1 MGIIAAVE
9 LIKVNSFTIGVD
21 SYPDIR
27 SLTLNR
33 AAPSMYRY
41 RGEASMT
48 PTKLTP
54 VASDQAPVTGRISG
68 KTLSMDA
75 LSGTSAATAT
85 VSGINA
91 ATGAAVTITITAP
104 QFLEFS
110 GGGGETQPENSSLG
124 LEATDWG
131 YV

>member
-1 MGIIAAVE
+1 MAAIAPVE
-9 LIKVNSFTIGVD
+9 LIKISTFTVGVD
-21 SYPDIR
+21 TYPDIR

-33 AAPSMYRY
+33 AAPSVYRY

-48 PTKLTP
+48 PTKITP
-54 VASDQAPVTGRISG
+54 VASDQAPVTGRVSG

-75 LSGTSAATAT
+75 LSGVGSATAT
-85 VSGINA
+85 VAGINA
-91 ATGAAVTITITAP
+91 VTGAAVTVTITAP

-110 GGGGETQPENSSLG
+110 GGGSETQPENSSLG
-124 LEATDWG
+124 FEATGWS

>member
-1 MGIIAAVE
+1 MAAIAPVE
-9 LIKVNSFTIGVD
+9 LIKISSFTIGVD

-27 SLTLNR
+27 GLTLNR
-33 AAPSMYRY
+33 AAPAVYRY

-54 VASDQAPVTGRISG
+54 VASDQAAVTGRVSG
-68 KTLSMDA
+68 KTLSMDV
-75 LSGTSAATAT
+75 LSGTSAPTAT

-91 ATGAAVTITITAP
+91 VTGAAVTVTVTAP

-124 LEATDWG
+124 FEATDWS